1 MTEVISGQLKKVIK
15 TNSNQ
20 SNFIKMSTQSTDVSV
35 VKKDISTQ
43 VLAKIDAFQSSGE
56 LKLPK
61 DFNVENAL
69 KSAYI
74 MLSDPKNNILA
85 KCDKSSVAEALL
97 KMVVY
102 GVSPIKK
109 QCYFIPYGEKL
120 ECSISYAGN
129 IAIAKRY
136 GNLKSIKGNAI
147 FEGDT
152 FEFEVDEATGRRK
165 IIKHIQTLESVGS
178 NKIKGA
184 YALYELNDG
193 TIDLEV
199 MNINQ
204 IQASWNQGGSK
215 GSSPAH
221 KSFADQMA
229 IKTVLNRACKLLISS
244 SDDSILYDPLEDEKV
259 IDVTDAN
266 VQHEIKNKANK
277 ETLDFSSE
285 SIQEAEVVDEEYVP
299 NGTPEMAF
307 EPAEEVASSKPGF

>member
-1 MTEVISGQLKKVIK
+1 
-15 TNSNQ
+15 
-20 SNFIKMSTQSTDVSV
+20 MSTTNTAVAE
-35 VKKDISTQ
+35 VKRDISAQ
-43 VLAKIDAFQSSGE
+43 VLSKIDAFQTSGE
-56 LKLPK
+56 LTLPK
-61 DFNVENAL
+61 GYNAENAL

-74 MLSDPKNNILA
+74 ILSDPKNNVLA

-152 FEFEVDEATGRRK
+152 FEFEVDTVTGRRK
-165 IIKHIQTLESVGS
+165 VTKHLQTLESVGS

-184 YALYELNDG
+184 YAVFELNDG
-193 TIDLEV
+193 SIDVEV
-199 MNINQ
+199 MSIAQ

-215 GSSPAH
+215 GNSPAH
-221 KSFADQMA
+221 KNFADQMA
-229 IKTVLNRACKLLISS
+229 VKTVLNRACKLLISS
-244 SDDSILYDPLEDEKV
+244 SDDSVLYDPLEEDKV
-259 IDVTDAN
+259 IDVTGSN
-266 VQHEIKNKANK
+266 VQHEIKTKANK
-277 ETLDFSSE
+277 EALDFE
-285 SIQEAEVVDEEYVP
+285 NNIEDAVVVEPEAVVVENNNTEEPVTQL
-299 NGTPEMAF
+299 NF
-307 EPAEEVASSKPGF
+307 

>member
-1 MTEVISGQLKKVIK
+1 
-15 TNSNQ
+15 
-20 SNFIKMSTQSTDVSV
+20 MSTQITE
-35 VKKDISTQ
+35 VKKDISSQ
-43 VLAKIDAFQSSGE
+43 VLAKIDAFQTSGE
-56 LKLPK
+56 LTLPK
-61 DFNVENAL
+61 GYNAENAL

-74 MLSDPKNNILA
+74 ILSDPKNNILA

-109 QCYFIPYGEKL
+109 QCYFIPYGDKL

-152 FEFEVDEATGRRK
+152 FEFEVDQKTGRRK
-165 IIKHIQTLESVGS
+165 IIKHFQTLESVGS

-184 YALYELNDG
+184 YAVYELNNGSVDV
-193 TIDLEV
+193 EV
-199 MNINQ
+199 MSINQ
-204 IQASWNQGGSK
+204 IQTSWNQGGSK
-215 GSSPAH
+215 GNSPAH
-221 KSFADQMA
+221 KNFADQMA

-244 SDDSILYDPLEDEKV
+244 SDDAALYDPLEDDKV

-277 ETLDFSSE
+277 ESLDFSKE
-285 SIQEAEVVDEEYVP
+285 ENAIEVIAEVVD
-299 NGTPEMAF
+299 PETEKQEIETEQVLMTG
-307 EPAEEVASSKPGF
+307 PGF

>member
-1 MTEVISGQLKKVIK
+1 METKTE
-15 TNSNQ
+15 T
-20 SNFIKMSTQSTDVSV
+20 SV
-35 VKKDISTQ
+35 ATVKQDISTQ
-43 VLAKIDAFQSSGE
+43 VLARIEAFQNSGE
-56 LKLPK
+56 LTLPK
-61 DFNVENAL
+61 GYNAENAL

-74 MLSDPKNNILA
+74 ILSDPKNNILA
-85 KCDKSSVAEALL
+85 KCDKSSIAEALL

-152 FEFEVDEATGRRK
+152 FEFEVDETTGHRK
-165 IIKHIQTLESVGS
+165 VKKHLQTLESVGS

-184 YALYELNDG
+184 YAVYELNDG
-193 TIDLEV
+193 TTDVEV

-204 IQASWNQGGSK
+204 IQKAWEQGGSK
-215 GSSPAH
+215 GASPAH
-221 KSFADQMA
+221 KNFADQMA

-244 SDDSILYDPLEDEKV
+244 SDDSVLYDPLEEETYIDVASENVKHEIETQANREV
-259 IDVTDAN
+259 ID
-266 VQHEIKNKANK
+266 I
-277 ETLDFSSE
+277 
-285 SIQEAEVVDEEYVP
+285 EAETE
-299 NGTPEMAF
+299 PEPSFTDKQQAF
-307 EPAEEVASSKPGF
+307 EAGSPTAEQPATDGALFEAQQQAPTRQRKF

>member
-1 MTEVISGQLKKVIK
+1 
-15 TNSNQ
+15 
-20 SNFIKMSTQSTDVSV
+20 MSTTNTAVAE
-35 VKKDISTQ
+35 VKRDISAQ
-43 VLAKIDAFQSSGE
+43 VLSKIDAFQTSGE
-56 LKLPK
+56 LTLPK
-61 DFNVENAL
+61 GYNAENAL

-74 MLSDPKNNILA
+74 ILSDPKNNILA

-152 FEFEVDEATGRRK
+152 FEFEVDTVTGRRK
-165 IIKHIQTLESVGS
+165 VTKHLQTLESVGS

-184 YALYELNDG
+184 YAVFELNDG
-193 TIDLEV
+193 SIDVEV

-204 IQASWNQGGSK
+204 IQTAWNQGGSK
-215 GSSPAH
+215 GNSPAH
-221 KSFADQMA
+221 KNFADQMA
-229 IKTVLNRACKLLISS
+229 VKTVLNRACKLLISS
-244 SDDSILYDPLEDEKV
+244 SDDSVLYDPLEEDKV
-259 IDVTDAN
+259 IDVTGEN
-266 VQHEIKNKANK
+266 VQHEIKTKANK
-277 ETLDFSSE
+277 SSLDFE
-285 SIQEAEVVDEEYVP
+285 NNIEEAVVVE
-299 NGTPEMAF
+299 PEA
-307 EPAEEVASSKPGF
+307 VASENNNSEEQVPQMNF